1 MPLAVNTGTHVIDR
15 LDDLLDVKEEEV
27 ETCFHTLVDHNKVE
41 WPYYRDLSVS
51 SWAGNESIGNDAVN
65 EVIQLLDSTLFQY
78 NMRGWHGMQRHIR
91 THAESFNFYK
101 MKKTSSQRGFMMRCK
116 TCTGVC
122 KLAGWPKQ
130 LLWDD
135 DVLETNRVQLR
146 YFLGFGTWSK
156 KKGQRIV

>member
-65 EVIQLLDSTLFQY
+65 EVIQ
-78 NMRGWHGMQRHIR
+78 
-91 THAESFNFYK
+91 
-101 MKKTSSQRGFMMRCK
+101 SSSSI
-116 TCTGVC
+116 
-122 KLAGWPKQ
+122 
-130 LLWDD
+130 
-135 DVLETNRVQLR
+135 
-146 YFLGFGTWSK
+146 GT
-156 KKGQRIV
+156 